1 MSSPLICHKSG
12 TEPIAYYHGQII
24 SAGQYLSDVL
34 QLSKK
39 LPSGSHVLNIANNR
53 YAFMVGLGAS
63 IIQNKISLLPSAVT
77 SDTIEQLGK
86 FAPDFFVISDQVPPL
101 GLTAYIDPTEHI
113 GTGTTAFD
121 VPMINANQTIAYV
134 FTSGSTGTP
143 IPHPKYWGSLVKN
156 IEITSVK
163 LNLPQSC
170 SIIGTTPSQHM
181 YGLESNILI
190 ALLNGA
196 ILYDQKPFFPADIV
210 NALNEASSPVALIT
224 TPFHLE
230 TLLNAEIDLPQV
242 ARVICATAP
251 LTVELAKLTEATMGC
266 ELNEI
271 YGSTETGQI
280 AVRRTAMTD
289 KWTLVDGVEISL
301 QEDRFLASGGHLSSP
316 VPLSDAFELTGN
328 NSFRLLG
335 RSSDM
340 VNIVGKRT
348 SLSYLNNMLK
358 RIPEIDDAIFFIPSN
373 QTGSQARL
381 ALLHTSQSLDNHAIR
396 NALRRYIDP
405 VFLPRFLIQTTA
417 IPRNPTGKVL
427 QSSLDILFN
436 SSRATK

>member
-1 MSSPLICHKSG
+1 MSSPLICHKSS
-12 TEPIAYYHGQII
+12 TEPVAYYHGQII

-34 QLSKK
+34 QLSKN
-39 LPSGSHVLNIANNR
+39 LPSGSHVLNIASNR
-53 YAFMVGLGAS
+53 YTFMVGLGAS
-63 IIQNKISLLPSAVT
+63 IIQNKISLLPSAIT
-77 SDTIEQLGK
+77 ADIIEQLGK
-86 FAPDFFVISDQVPPL
+86 FSPDFFVISDQAPPL
-101 GLTAYIDPTEHI
+101 GLTAYIDPTQHI
-113 GTGTTAFD
+113 GTATATFD
-121 VPMINANQTIAYV
+121 VPLIDDNQTIAYV
-134 FTSGSTGTP
+134 FTSGSTGRP
-143 IPHPKYWGSLVKN
+143 VPHSKPWRSLVKN
-156 IEITSVK
+156 IEITSDQ
-163 LNLPQSC
+163 LNLPQGC

-181 YGLESNILI
+181 YGFESNILLS
-190 ALLNGA
+190 LLNGA
-196 ILYDQKPFFPADIV
+196 ILYDQKPFFPVDII
-210 NALNEASSPVALIT
+210 NALNAASSPVALVT

-251 LTVELAKLTEATMGC
+251 LTVELAKRTEATMGC
-266 ELNEI
+266 ELSEI

-280 AVRRTAMTD
+280 AVRRTAKTD

-301 QEDRFLASGGHLSSP
+301 QEDRFLACGGHLPSP
-316 VPLSDAFELTGN
+316 IPLSDALEITGH

-340 VNIVGKRT
+340 VNIAGKRT

-373 QTGSQARL
+373 QNGSQARL

-405 VFLPRFLIQTTA
+405 VFLPRFFIQTTA

-427 QSSLDILFN
+427 QSSLDMLFN